1 MTSLS
6 ERYFRPKTIEFDGKP
21 YEWLGVVQFKRLLMR
36 FINVDPPRWAMNFY
50 VLGGRSLEDVRVF
63 EKRSRRREVIHLP
76 ALFCAPRGRVAGLV
90 GARHRRLRRELP
102 LLPPTAVQPDSC
114 LSRAQPLGGSAGL
127 AGVSTS
133 LAVVHFLADGA
144 LSATLPRQAARRT

>member
-36 FINVDPPRWAMNFY
+36 FISVDPPRWAMNFY

-63 EKRSRRREVIHLP
+63 EKRSRRSEMIHLP
-76 ALFCAPRGRVAGLV
+76 ALLCALAAAWQGSWVVGTVVFAANFHCFLLQRYNRIRVYRLLN
-90 GARHRRLRRELP
+90 RR
-102 LLPPTAVQPDSC
+102 
-114 LSRAQPLGGSAGL
+114 
-127 AGVSTS
+127 
-133 LAVVHFLADGA
+133 ADRPGNDA
-144 LSATLPRQAARRT
+144 